1 MDLNQPA
8 PDFELP
14 DLAGGSHRLSDYRG
28 RVAIINFW
36 SADCP
41 FVERVDADLL
51 ACLCDWDGRV
61 ALLTVAVNACETDEA
76 IATAARIRGLPLVL
90 RGNSQARE
98 AYEAQTTPHLFVVD
112 ADGILRYRGA
122 FDDVTFRQRTPTKV
136 YLREAVT
143 AVMEGRL
150 PDPAETAAYGCAIVC
165 FMLE

>member
-1 MDLNQPA
+1 MELNQPA
-8 PDFELP
+8 PDFELL

-28 RVAIINFW
+28 RVAIVNFW

-51 ACLCDWDGRV
+51 ACLRDWGGRV
-61 ALLTVAVNACETDEA
+61 VLLTVAINACETDEA
-76 IATAARIRGLPLVL
+76 IAAAARSRGLPLVL
-90 RGNSQARE
+90 RGNPQVRE

-122 FDDVTFRQRTPTKV
+122 FDDVTFRQRTPAKFH
-136 YLREAVT
+136 LREAVS
-143 AVMEGRL
+143 ALLDGRQ

-165 FMLE
+165 FVLE